1 MLQVSKIRLLLMLAS
16 LLAALMPA
24 LLTAQDDPND
34 APLGDVART
43 LRKKSPPPQDVID
56 DDNFTKV
63 MEQAESRHAPGSG
76 LTYLMAGESKG
87 FQVAAPDVTCSL
99 SFNANAK
106 SLLSNAYAQMELPAG
121 EVGKLEG
128 PATIE
133 GDALIVSVNNHTDWH
148 VSEVAVALTVVKKA
162 RTHEASF
169 LNGATF
175 SDRGILSPAI
185 AASSLEE
192 SEVRPEKKPD
202 VTVIYRMRAAAAP
215 WATTVFSTPLNL
227 EVAPDEEWHWAIVQA
242 RGYPPQSFA
251 GSQSQTTAE
260 AKGPAPGS
268 PVSNQPDPIPVLAP
282 PRNSPMSLP
291 QNPAVESTST
301 EPK

>member
-1 MLQVSKIRLLLMLAS
+1 MLQVSKIRMLLMLAS

-202 VTVIYRMRAAAAP
+202 VTIIYRMRAAAAP

-227 EVAPDEEWHWAIVQA
+227 ELAPDEEWHWAIVQA

-251 GSQSQTTAE
+251 GSQPQTTAE
-260 AKGPAPGS
+260 ANGPAPGS